1 MPSTL
6 EKLSPTRVKLTIDMP
21 FAEIEPAITKAY
33 RDIANQVSIPGF
45 RKGKVPPRLIDQR
58 FGRGAVLQEAIN
70 AVLPNAYG
78 KEIAENKLA
87 PLSQPEIDIVEL
99 NDGENVVFTAEVD
112 VRPDFD
118 VVDPASISVE
128 VPVAKVE
135 DSDVDERVEMLRE
148 RFATLT
154 DVDRKAAEGDI
165 VVINLTG
172 RQDGKV
178 LDDAEAKDVSY
189 KVGSGNMIDGI
200 DDAVT
205 GLKAG
210 ENATFTSTLMG
221 GKFRGQKADIEV
233 EVIKVQQQE
242 LPDVDDEFAQMVSQ
256 FDTVDEMR
264 ADLRESL
271 ERMARLDQA
280 RAAREKILE
289 KLVESTEFELPEGFV
304 DREVEA
310 RRNSINQQLANAG
323 LTLEQYLE
331 DAEDEKA
338 TTPEEFWE
346 TVTLSTEQGLRSSII
361 LDKIAEDNEF
371 EITQEDLTQLIFAR
385 AQNNGTS
392 PEQEMQHMMEHG
404 HTAEWMGE
412 VRRGKALEKLV
423 GEAQVS
429 DADGNAV
436 DLKHLNGDGTI
447 REESPVEQFAE
458 VGEKVEDLTEKPKAK
473 KTAKKATSSKKSA
486 EKKAEEK
493 PAKKPA
499 TKKAAKADSAED

>member
-1 MPSTL
+1 
-6 EKLSPTRVKLTIDMP
+6 
-21 FAEIEPAITKAY
+21 
-33 RDIANQVSIPGF
+33 
-45 RKGKVPPRLIDQR
+45 
-58 FGRGAVLQEAIN
+58 
-70 AVLPNAYG
+70 
-78 KEIAENKLA
+78 
-87 PLSQPEIDIVEL
+87 
-99 NDGENVVFTAEVD
+99 
-112 VRPDFD
+112 
-118 VVDPASISVE
+118 
-128 VPVAKVE
+128 
-135 DSDVDERVEMLRE
+135 
-148 RFATLT
+148 
-154 DVDRKAAEGDI
+154 
-165 VVINLTG
+165 
-172 RQDGKV
+172 
-178 LDDAEAKDVSY
+178 
-189 KVGSGNMIDGI
+189 
-200 DDAVT
+200 
-205 GLKAG
+205 
-210 ENATFTSTLMG
+210 
-221 GKFRGQKADIEV
+221 
-233 EVIKVQQQE
+233 
-242 LPDVDDEFAQMVSQ
+242 MVSQ

-473 KTAKKATSSKKSA
+473 KTAKKATSSKKPA

-499 TKKAAKADSAED
+499 TKKPAKKAAKADSAED